1 MSAQLLLRVQHLSL
15 SFGSVTAIDDLSFT
29 IRKNQITGLLGPEG
43 AGKTSVLDCLTG
55 FHHPAAGRMQLDRGS
70 VQPLL
75 LERMEPSGI
84 VRNAGVVRTFRDP
97 RVFRRMTVLENVLVA
112 QFAARSAVRS
122 LASLFPCSWNR
133 KSTERAR
140 YWLDRMG
147 LSHAAG
153 RKAGE
158 LSVPMQR
165 RLEIARA
172 AARGPKLLCMDEP
185 DIGLSPRECDQLAA
199 QLLEL
204 RQNGVTVLLTGQ
216 DMRIIRSICDH
227 VIVLDR
233 GACVA
238 AGKPREVC
246 GRSVVQ
252 RAWLGVPAG
261 HDLVPRIYVSC

>member
-1 MSAQLLLRVQHLSL
+1 MSAELMLRVQHLSL

-29 IRKNQITGLLGPEG
+29 IPKNQITGLIGPEG

-55 FHHPAAGRMQLDRGS
+55 FHHPAAGRMELYKGATR
-70 VQPLL
+70 PCL
-75 LERMEPSGI
+75 LERMQPCDI
-84 VRNAGVVRTFRDP
+84 ARNARVVRTFRNP
-97 RVFRRMTVLENVLVA
+97 RLFRRMSVLENVLIA
-112 QFAARSAVRS
+112 QFAARSAARS

-133 KSTERAR
+133 KATERAR

-158 LSVPMQR
+158 LSAPMQR
-165 RLEIARA
+165 RLEMARA
-172 AARGPKLLCMDEP
+172 AATGPWLLCMDEP
-185 DIGLSPRECDQLAA
+185 DIGLSQRECDQLAA
-199 QLLEL
+199 HVLEL

-216 DMRIIRSICDH
+216 DMLLVQSICDH

-233 GACVA
+233 GVCVA
-238 AGKPREVC
+238 AGKPRDVC
-246 GRSVVQ
+246 RRSAVQ

-261 HDLVPRIYVSC
+261 HDLVPRIHVSC